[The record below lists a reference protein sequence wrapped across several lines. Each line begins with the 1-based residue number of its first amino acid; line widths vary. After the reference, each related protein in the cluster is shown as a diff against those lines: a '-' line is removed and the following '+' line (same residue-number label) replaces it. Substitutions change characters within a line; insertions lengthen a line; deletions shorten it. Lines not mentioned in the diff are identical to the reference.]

1 MRVITAD
8 IDSTFKRLA
17 KRYAKY
23 GMTYDNMVE
32 MYNLPSELNDEAQV
46 ITMRLTLAE
55 ALCEEEYFSYE
66 DLSKLYG
73 VPVEY
78 VKEITRERETEL
90 VENGGLVEVSF
101 TPPKGMK

>member
-1 MRVITAD
+1 MMNRPITAN
-8 IDSTFKRLA
+8 IKSELTRLA
-17 KRYAKY
+17 KRYSKY
-23 GMTYDNMVE
+23 GFDYDAMVE
-32 MYNLPSELNDEAQV
+32 MYNLPSELDDEAQV

-78 VKEITRERETEL
+78 VEEITRERETEL
-90 VENGGLVEVSF
+90 MENGGLVEVSF
-101 TPPKGMK
+101 TPPKE

>member
-1 MRVITAD
+1 LRTITAD

-32 MYNLPSELNDEAQV
+32 MYNLPSELDDEAQV
-46 ITMRLTLAE
+46 ITMRLTLAKV
-55 ALCEEEYFSYE
+55 LCEKEHFSYE

-78 VKEITRERETEL
+78 VEEITRERETEL

>member
-1 MRVITAD
+1 MRTITAD

-23 GMTYDNMVE
+23 GMSYDNMVE
-32 MYNLPSELNDEAQV
+32 MYNLPSELDDEAQV

-78 VKEITRERETEL
+78 VYEITRERETEL

-101 TPPKGMK
+101 TPPKE

>member
-1 MRVITAD
+1 MRTITAD

-23 GMTYDNMVE
+23 GMTYNNMVE
-32 MYNLPSELNDEAQV
+32 MYNLPSELDDEAQV

-78 VKEITRERETEL
+78 VEEITREHETEL

-101 TPPKGMK
+101 TPPKE

>member
-1 MRVITAD
+1 MRTITAD
-8 IDSTFKRLA
+8 IESTFKRLA

-23 GMTYDNMVE
+23 GFDYDAMVE
-32 MYNLPSELNDEAQV
+32 MYNLPSELDDEAQV

-73 VPVEY
+73 VPVHY
-78 VKEITRERETEL
+78 VEEITREHETEL
-90 VENGGLVEVSF
+90 MENGGLVEVSF
-101 TPPKGMK
+101 VPPKGMK